1 MRSTSCPGVGFVGVG
16 GVGIGA
22 CALGVTAT
30 GVVWGTEER
39 LCVFGA
45 FRAFGEFRR
54 AEPAGGAPRLLP
66 GARVGERRNVDS

>member
-1 MRSTSCPGVGFVGVG
+1 MRSTSCPGVGFVG

-22 CALGVTAT
+22 CAMGVTVT
-30 GVVWGTEER
+30 GEAWGAEER
-39 LCVFGA
+39 LRAFGA
-45 FRAFGEFRR
+45 FRASDEFRR